1 MTSLTGHRRK
11 LFMIQFLRY
20 RVRAFRA
27 RLAAARYRNK
37 TLQEVFE
44 DIYSNRMWGKRGDGA
59 GSFNSGSGS
68 GGEAASPY
76 VEVVSQ
82 HVRQN
87 SVHTIVDLG
96 CGDFRV
102 GKAIAVATGAHYTGV
117 DITRS
122 LISHLNATEASSS
135 VGFQCL
141 NIVDDALPNGDLYLI
156 RQVLQHLSNQQIATI
171 LGKLQGCEVIVTEHI
186 PIGTGAKW
194 NKDKAAGPDIR
205 LYRNSGVFL
214 EHPPFSL
221 TLETLLEV
229 PQPFNGVD
237 AILRTS
243 LIRAEVGR

>member
-1 MTSLTGHRRK
+1 
-11 LFMIQFLRY
+11 MIDFLRY

-27 RLAAARYRNK
+27 RLAAARYHNK

-44 DIYSNRMWGKRGDGA
+44 DIYSEGMWGRDEEG

-68 GGEAASPY
+68 SGEAASPY
-76 VEVVSQ
+76 VDVVS
-82 HVRQN
+82 HYVRQN

-102 GKAIAVATGAHYTGV
+102 GKAIAVATGTHYTGV

-122 LISHLNATEASSS
+122 LIAHLNATEASS
-135 VGFQCL
+135 GIEFQCL
-141 NIVDDALPNGDLYLI
+141 NIVDDALPKGDLYLI
-156 RQVLQHLSNQQIATI
+156 RQVLQHLSNQQIAAI
-171 LGKLQGCEVIVTEHI
+171 LGKLQGNEVIVTEHI
-186 PIGTGAKW
+186 PIGTGVKW
-194 NKDKAAGPDIR
+194 NKDKVAGPDIR

-214 EHPPFSL
+214 EYPPFSL

-229 PQPFNGVD
+229 PQPFNGVE

-243 LIRAEVGR
+243 LIRGQHLV